1 MFTALFNRQLFIDA
15 LVDQAFDSF
24 EGNFTEGLAE
34 ARVLE
39 RQLDNLADS
48 DLFLVA
54 VDKLTADQ
62 VQSLWVTDKEILQ
75 REEEAAQDRADY
87 YAAQQIF

>member
-1 MFTALFNRQLFIDA
+1 MFTAFFNRQLFIDA
-15 LVDQAFDSF
+15 LVDQAFDSY
-24 EGNFTEGLAE
+24 EGNFGEGLAE
-34 ARVLE
+34 ARNLE
-39 RQLDNLADS
+39 RQLENLADS

-62 VQSLWVTDKEILQ
+62 VQSLWVTDEEIQQ
-75 REEEAAQDRADY
+75 REEMAAQDRADY